1 MARRLL
7 HVGMLGFATIFTP
20 AASVLADENRSMECR
35 GPDGSYQVHYAPE
48 DKVLQIDNREIGF
61 VLPPADDHGTYMV
74 SVVIDAAPVI
84 ALFEP
89 QHSVVY
95 NSFDGSRILRED
107 PCRPIQSATRTGEET
122 RGHSLLEIQELL
134 NGLGL
139 NTGPVD
145 GVEGRRT
152 RSAIAAFQRLIN
164 APATGMMTPGQT
176 RQLIEL
182 VQKSRAETADMQS
195 RHDAEET
202 LEAPPSD
209 VTFFKD
215 CEYCPEMASLPNG
228 RFMMGA
234 TPEDKRVP
242 FVELNLANALPRH
255 EVTLDYSFAI
265 GRFEVSVEEFDR
277 FVKETGREVGG
288 SCTVRL
294 IERGPLAHKHSGTLH
309 PDSHKIMHG
318 PNAVIISDGSYRR
331 PGLPV
336 NDRQPATCISR
347 GEAEAYL
354 QWLNTKTGRAYRLP
368 TEAEWEYAA
377 RAGTETIAF
386 WGNDLSRACEFSNF
400 ADQHSGYAVG
410 IASPCAETIRR
421 EWTAEV
427 GSYKPNPW
435 GLYDMFGNVQ
445 EMTADCFFTS
455 HADSPADG
463 TARARSGCTV
473 FVARGGGYE
482 LPYTSMRASERLFYG
497 YDPEAPND
505 IKRGRSNALGFRVAL
520 SLRPETTEATAQPSR
535 DTTQPA
541 SEITESQEAS
551 VRKVNTEAVQ
561 PVHSSGHTWKALGNS
576 RFVTGD
582 IAMGENSLTFGNGTR
597 LSIKFVTER
606 TGPWAVQKADL
617 PGKIYKLD
625 PPANP
630 SLLGGYSLCDEPV
643 TYLVFAQPSADQL
656 IMLAFVGDGMPFT
669 SGYNLCA
676 NYDFVR

>member
-7 HVGMLGFATIFTP
+7 HVGLLGIATIFIP

-48 DKVLQIDNREIGF
+48 DKVLQIDNQEVGLVF
-61 VLPPADDHGTYMV
+61 PPAETHGTYMV
-74 SVVIDAAPVI
+74 SAVIDAAPVI

-107 PCRPIQSATRTGEET
+107 PCIPIQSTAQTGEET
-122 RGHSLLEIQELL
+122 RRHSLLEIQKLL
-134 NGLGL
+134 LGMGIDA
-139 NTGPVD
+139 GPAD

-164 APATGMMTPGQT
+164 APATGMLTPGQT
-176 RQLIEL
+176 RRLMEL
-182 VQKSRAETADMQS
+182 VQNSKKETAKLQTPDS
-195 RHDAEET
+195 ADEELKDT
-202 LEAPPSD
+202 PSE
-209 VTFFKD
+209 VAFFKD
-215 CEYCPEMASLPNG
+215 CEYCPEMASLPKG

-242 FVELNLANALPRH
+242 FIEFNLANAMPRH

-265 GRFEVSVEEFDR
+265 GRFEVSVEEFDL
-277 FVKETGREVGG
+277 FVQETGTEVGG

-318 PNAVIISDGSYRR
+318 PNAVIISDGSHRR

-336 NDRQPATCISR
+336 NDRQPASCISR
-347 GEAEAYL
+347 GEVDAYL
-354 QWLNTKTGRAYRLP
+354 QWLRAKTGRDYRLP

-386 WGNDLSRACEFSNF
+386 WGNDLSRACEYSNF
-400 ADQHSGYAVG
+400 ADQQSGYAVG

-445 EMTADCFFTS
+445 EMTADCFFNTYEG
-455 HADSPADG
+455 SPADG
-463 TARARSGCTV
+463 TARSKSDCTV
-473 FVARGGGYE
+473 FVARGGAYE

-505 IKRGRSNALGFRVAL
+505 IERGRSNALGFRVAL
-520 SLRPETTEATAQPSR
+520 SLQPQTTEAAAEPSR
-535 DTTQPA
+535 DTPQPA
-541 SEITESQEAS
+541 GDLMESREAS
-551 VRKVNTEAVQ
+551 VKEVVTGALQ
-561 PVHSSGHTWKALGNS
+561 PVHSNGHTWKALGNS

-582 IAMGENSLTFGNGTR
+582 ISMGEDSLTFGNGIR
-597 LSIKFVTER
+597 LPIKFVTER
-606 TGPWAVQKADL
+606 TGPWAVQKAEL

-625 PPANP
+625 PPASP
-630 SLLGGYSLCDEPV
+630 PLLGGYSLCDDPV
-643 TYLVFAQPSADQL
+643 SYLVFAQPSADQL
-656 IMLAFVGDGMPFT
+656 IMLAFVGNGVPFT